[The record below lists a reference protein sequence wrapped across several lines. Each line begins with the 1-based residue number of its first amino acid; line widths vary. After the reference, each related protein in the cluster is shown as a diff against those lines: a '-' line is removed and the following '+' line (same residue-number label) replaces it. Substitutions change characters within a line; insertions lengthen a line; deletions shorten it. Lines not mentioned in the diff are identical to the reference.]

1 MRSAKSGARASAA
14 FDSPSLTVM
23 CFLLYP
29 AAMTLVSSTT
39 APRFDAD
46 GTHVIGLAAPS
57 RGSAETSVW
66 RLTLDPGSSS
76 PEHTLDREEVFV
88 ALAGTARAVLAG
100 CATDVGPGDAL
111 IVPPAVPFTIS
122 NAGADAFEAVACLP
136 VGGSATV
143 AGESMTPP
151 WTV

>member
-1 MRSAKSGARASAA
+1 MYY
-14 FDSPSLTVM
+14 
-23 CFLLYP
+23 LLYS

-39 APRFDAD
+39 APRFDVG

-88 ALAGTARAVLAG
+88 ALAGSARAELAG
-100 CATDVGPGDAL
+100 RTTDVRAGDAL

-122 NAGADAFEAVACLP
+122 NPGPDAFEAVACMP
-136 VGGSATV
+136 VGGTATV

-151 WTV
+151 WAA